1 METLNYIKP
10 NWVLGHAI
18 VYKCSEIK
26 LHFTLRDM
34 ARKYNTSVVGI
45 PHTLWNNSVKFNFWN
60 QPLYLWYLPKNWLQL
75 TLHFLGDVSE
85 YPIWKSSCSLIIL
98 PRWAM
103 GRTRP
108 LPRCC
113 PVKITRPNLP
123 FNKKFQRYKH
133 DTNGI
138 FFGLLAWIPNKWMR

>member
-1 METLNYIKP
+1 MIPAK
-10 NWVLGHAI
+10 
-18 VYKCSEIK
+18 K
-26 LHFTLRDM
+26 LAPID
-34 ARKYNTSVVGI
+34 
-45 PHTLWNNSVKFNFWN
+45 
-60 QPLYLWYLPKNWLQL
+60 L
-75 TLHFLGDVSE
+75 TLSGGRFRVSNL
-85 YPIWKSSCSLIIL
+85 KNSCSLIIL

-138 FFGLLAWIPNKWMR
+138 FFGLLA